1 MVLRLDKP
9 GEVRDFEG
17 WGSVGAFVVPIP
29 TYCRAPS
36 GSYYERQEYHCK
48 GIVADPSELC
58 RKEHYQIG
66 AKSIHKQNVDELN
79 FALFYNLFHQ
89 CMIVNC

>member
-9 GEVRDFEG
+9 GEVPDFEG

-36 GSYYERQEYHCK
+36 GSNYER
-48 GIVADPSELC
+48 
-58 RKEHYQIG
+58 
-66 AKSIHKQNVDELN
+66 
-79 FALFYNLFHQ
+79 
-89 CMIVNC
+89 